1 MVCTSTCD
9 KQNVGYQIQAR
20 QVKQNGMEH
29 RHIATETKEKTP
41 SNVRGSNR
49 LEWNLVA
56 EQIIKQAPTS
66 GSFCGLDA
74 QLQTWAVAWNS
85 CEAAQRSVLVVAEA
99 SRVGIVRVV
108 LVATAE

>member
-9 KQNVGYQIQAR
+9 KQNVGYQIQVR

-49 LEWNLVA
+49 LE
-56 EQIIKQAPTS
+56 
-66 GSFCGLDA
+66 
-74 QLQTWAVAWNS
+74 
-85 CEAAQRSVLVVAEA
+85 
-99 SRVGIVRVV
+99 
-108 LVATAE
+108 